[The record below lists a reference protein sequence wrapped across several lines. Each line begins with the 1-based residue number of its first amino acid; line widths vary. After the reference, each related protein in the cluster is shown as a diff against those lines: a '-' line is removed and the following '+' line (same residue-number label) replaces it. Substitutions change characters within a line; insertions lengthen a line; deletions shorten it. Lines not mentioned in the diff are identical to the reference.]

1 MFKFKFQK
9 ALEYKE
15 KLEDEAKERVRKK
28 KEEEKLQIEKIEIM
42 YTEKKD
48 FLAEYEKKQHGK
60 IDIAALTYCN
70 NYLNIFEKTIKSEEK
85 KLQELSLQ
93 VEKLQ
98 QDYFECVKERKIF
111 EKLKEKDKEKY
122 TAELEK
128 EEQKLV
134 DEISNNLFNRGR

>member
-1 MFKFKFQK
+1 M
-9 ALEYKE
+9 
-15 KLEDEAKERVRKK
+15 KK
-28 KEEEKLQIEKIEIM
+28 I
-42 YTEKKD
+42 
-48 FLAEYEKKQHGK
+48 QHGK

-134 DEISNNLFNRGR
+134 DEISNNLFNRRR